1 MLRCQQPRYF
11 HPFPRKEQTMR
22 KAETSEM
29 LYSDTA
35 RMEALPIHLVDDGQG
50 ASQLP
55 SEFESVLLAI
65 AGHDLRQ
72 PLQAIQCVHDL
83 FGSRERSESELR
95 VLRYGQTA
103 IDRLNDQLDQIL
115 NALRP

>member
-1 MLRCQQPRYF
+1 
-11 HPFPRKEQTMR
+11 MR
-22 KAETSEM
+22 KTETSGM

-35 RMEALPIHLVDDGQG
+35 RMEAWPIHLVDDGQG
-50 ASQLP
+50 VSQLP

-72 PLQAIQCVHDL
+72 PLQAIQSVHDL
-83 FGSRERSESELR
+83 LGSRERTESELR

-103 IDRLNDQLDQIL
+103 IDRLKDQLDRIL
-115 NALRP
+115 SALRP